1 MKKTTLTARR
11 GAPVYTLVLAAIA
24 SPAMAAC
31 GGDPFIPQVEA
42 FSPASGTVGTEI
54 AIRGWHFDRDGRGYP
69 LEGAPLP
76 WRVYLAGADRR
87 WELVLAD
94 ATERALRVT
103 VPEGAGSGRIVIAD
117 PEGIISES
125 AVPFEVLAHPIVR
138 LFNDA
143 QYDVVDLRMNG
154 AQVLVDGQVLE
165 SGVSA
170 DVFATTGRYRIEY
183 GLGEPKA
190 PWVRGALH
198 GIDVGAPGSETP
210 ARIPRL
216 ELIDLLTNHR
226 ATTEWVAVLRD
237 AEGHETTF
245 TVRIYGDGA
254 WAFFEGTTA
263 RLEGQLVP
271 LELAPYASSITFR
284 LTEGG
289 EPARM
294 APPFAS
300 FDLRIGSSSAPLL
313 RYVRAPP

>member
-1 MKKTTLTARR
+1 MKKKTLTARR

-24 SPAMAAC
+24 SPATTAC
-31 GGDPFIPQVEA
+31 GGDPYTPQVES

-54 AIRGWHFDRDGRGYP
+54 AVHGSHFDRDGKGYP

-76 WRVYLAGADRR
+76 WRIYLAGADRR
-87 WELVLAD
+87 WELALLD
-94 ATERALRVT
+94 ATDRALRVT
-103 VPEGAGSGRIVIAD
+103 VPEGAESGRIVLAD
-117 PEGIISES
+117 PEGVISES
-125 AVPFEVLAHPIVR
+125 AERFEVLSHPVVH

-170 DVFATTGRYRIEY
+170 AVVAATGRYRIEY

-190 PWVRGALH
+190 PWIRGVLH
-198 GIDVGAPGSETP
+198 GIDVGTPGSETS

-216 ELIDLLTNHR
+216 ELIDLLTNNR
-226 ATTEWVAVLRD
+226 ATTDWVAAVRD
-237 AEGHETTF
+237 TEGHETTF

-263 RLEGQLVP
+263 RLEGRLVP

-300 FDLRIGSSSAPLL
+300 FDLRTGSSAAPLL